1 MLSIIQFEASALHH
15 LNINFNNICVVDSI
29 FTRKTHIYSSTH
41 SAGYNVPFFA
51 TFYLYSPKT
60 STLWWDPLI
69 EYMCLNR
76 KFMRKTICY
85 EITLNHG
92 CSCMLALF
100 VPLIRECRLIT
111 SVAELQK
118 SSIAH
123 NLLTVHVSR
132 RNTLLEPNRSTFARK
147 SAKNN
152 RHGFIAHHRFSTHTN
167 FPTHLFSTN
176 FADMN
181 LTIHDSSNRLIFP

>member
-1 MLSIIQFEASALHH
+1 
-15 LNINFNNICVVDSI
+15 
-29 FTRKTHIYSSTH
+29 
-41 SAGYNVPFFA
+41 
-51 TFYLYSPKT
+51 
-60 STLWWDPLI
+60 
-69 EYMCLNR
+69 
-76 KFMRKTICY
+76 MRKTICY

-132 RNTLLEPNRSTFARK
+132 RNTLCWNQIDQHPARK

-152 RHGFIAHHRFSTHTN
+152 RHGFIAHHRFSTHQFSNSSIFDQFCGHKPHYSRLLKPIN
-167 FPTHLFSTN
+167 FPL
-176 FADMN
+176 
-181 LTIHDSSNRLIFP
+181 IERLEPPCNYFRVHYH